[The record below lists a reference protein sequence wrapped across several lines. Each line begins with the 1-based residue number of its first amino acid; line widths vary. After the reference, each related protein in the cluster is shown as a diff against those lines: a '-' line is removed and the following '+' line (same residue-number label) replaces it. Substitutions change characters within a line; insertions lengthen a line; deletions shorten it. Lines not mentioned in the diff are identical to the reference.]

1 MGILINCSNPSCKKE
16 IERSPCHLKRTKNLF
31 CGNECRIE
39 FMKGRGTGKDNPNYG
54 KKWGKERREK
64 QSEIIKSKV
73 DEKYREDCAKGMKGR
88 SVAEETKIK
97 RRETLLEKYGR
108 LSNTL
113 SLSEEAKKKIGE
125 KSSQKFTKE
134 FQEKFYQTM
143 VERGHWIA
151 KENLDPYKFYRGI
164 SNWDY
169 NVLAYEVKGQEL
181 VKDLGF
187 YNGKTNKNGLV
198 RDHRFSRKS
207 GFDFGVFP
215 EILKHPVNCEF
226 IKHGDN
232 IRKRQSKNINS
243 DSLSL
248 EDLFNLIRNY
258 KKDYPHQDIC
268 ISKINSYLSGE
279 RYEMGPYIYSK

>member
-1 MGILINCSNPSCKKE
+1 MGILVNCSNPSCKKE
-16 IERSPCHLKRTKNLF
+16 IEKSPCHLKRSKNLF
-31 CGNECRIE
+31 CGSPCRIE

-54 KKWGKERREK
+54 KKWGEERRER

-88 SVAEETKIK
+88 SVEEETKTK
-97 RRETLLEKYGR
+97 RKKTLLERYGR
-108 LSNTL
+108 DYNIPNH
-113 SLSEEAKKKIGE
+113 SEESKKRIGE
-125 KSSQKFTKE
+125 KSSQKFTPE
-134 FQEKFYQTM
+134 FQKKFYLTM
-143 VERGHWIA
+143 VERGYWIA
-151 KENLDPYKFYRGI
+151 KENLDPYKFYREI

-169 NVLAYEVKGQEL
+169 NVLNYNVKGQEL

-198 RDHRFSRKS
+198 RDHRFSRGS
-207 GFDFGVFP
+207 GFDLGVFP

-232 IRKRQSKNINS
+232 IRKRQSKSINS

-248 EDLFNLIRNY
+248 EDLFQLIQNY
-258 KKDYPHQDIC
+258 EKDYPDQDIC
-268 ISKINSYLSGE
+268 ISKINSYISGE
-279 RYEMGPYIYSK
+279 RYEAGSYI